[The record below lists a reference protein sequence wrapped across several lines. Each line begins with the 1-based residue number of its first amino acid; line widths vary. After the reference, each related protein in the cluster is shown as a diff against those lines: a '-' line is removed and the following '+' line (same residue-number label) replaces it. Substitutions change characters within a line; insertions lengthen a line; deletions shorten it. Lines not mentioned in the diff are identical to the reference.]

1 MLIPGNFKSNDFVS
15 ADSRG
20 FTAPFFASADSK
32 RLASVE
38 RRGRHRVRVSPFC
51 KALRVSFTP
60 HVTSAVIVVNAKMSC
75 EKENAQNSQRGCETT
90 GKVSSSW
97 PECGLRVEERERNST
112 SATNSGPLA
121 RLLHLCDGWN
131 GGCCRFLGESLPLTQ
146 TLLESLHQVR
156 AHVDSAGLRPLWMR
170 FGGIHVG
177 EEIVFIRHE
186 LIPKRRRLL

>member
-1 MLIPGNFKSNDFVS
+1 MVTEFGDEEIAHEAIQ
-15 ADSRG
+15 ADHEDVVRTGRKPNRPVLHS
-20 FTAPFFASADSK
+20 
-32 RLASVE
+32 ASVPLRSHPKSIQCSE
-38 RRGRHRVRVSPFC
+38 RAILSD
-51 KALRVSFTP
+51 
-60 HVTSAVIVVNAKMSC
+60 
-75 EKENAQNSQRGCETT
+75 ET
-90 GKVSSSW
+90 
-97 PECGLRVEERERNST
+97 EFGLRVEEGERNST

-146 TLLESLHQVR
+146 TFLESLHQVR